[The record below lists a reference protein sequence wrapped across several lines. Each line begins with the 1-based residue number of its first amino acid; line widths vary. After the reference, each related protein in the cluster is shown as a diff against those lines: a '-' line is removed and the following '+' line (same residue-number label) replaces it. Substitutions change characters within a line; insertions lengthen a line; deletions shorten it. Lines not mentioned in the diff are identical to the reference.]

1 MTQTI
6 STHQR
11 LVNEAYS
18 QWEANQ
24 DWTYGK
30 FIDRLPDRQRQA
42 VLIANLN
49 YQVENGGFA
58 QWHLNEYSS
67 RSNQLIAALEEI
79 GTDTAIQVAQ
89 LVSRVVSKLDDA
101 DDEDYLEFSED
112 DLFYAINAQLLTDC
126 EAWLNRP

>member
-1 MTQTI
+1 MTLTI

-11 LVNEAYS
+11 LVDEAYS
-18 QWEANQ
+18 QWANQ
-24 DWTYGK
+24 NWTYGE
-30 FIDRLPDRQRQA
+30 FIDSLGDRQRQA

-49 YQVENGGFA
+49 YQVETGGFA
-58 QWHLNEYSS
+58 QWHFNSYSS

-79 GTDTAIQVAQ
+79 GTDAAIQAAQ
-89 LVSRVVSKLDDA
+89 LVSRVVSQLDDA

-112 DLFYAINAQLLTDC
+112 DLFYAINAQLLIDC